1 MSRSIFWQFLGD
13 YLDSGQHDFAANEY
27 YLITMTLADLVRK
40 MVMETDPV
48 AIAAAHRG
56 MAIRPDVTSLL
67 PNLRFPTLVI
77 VGEHDVISPPQEMR
91 TIADAIPQARFV
103 QIPAAGHLAP
113 MENPAAVNRAISDFL
128 QATR

>member
-1 MSRSIFWQFLGD
+1 
-13 YLDSGQHDFAANEY
+13 
-27 YLITMTLADLVRK
+27 
-40 MVMETDPV
+40 MVLETDPV

-103 QIPAAGHLAP
+103 QIPAAGHMAP
-113 MENPAAVNRAISDFL
+113 MENPAAVNRAISVFL
-128 QATR
+128 QTTR